1 MEETIRD
8 FSLLLWDD
16 DRLRAGWLHCRQVRG
31 EQFAVNKNCFSQ
43 QSQINNLEI
52 LWKSE
57 VNINFRKM
65 NDKRWQ
71 SNYSAAKE
79 ISANS
84 HKHTANL

>member
-52 LWKSE
+52 L
-57 VNINFRKM
+57 
-65 NDKRWQ
+65 
-71 SNYSAAKE
+71 
-79 ISANS
+79 
-84 HKHTANL
+84 